1 MEKLTEKEQQAYDYI
16 AKTIR
21 EEGFAPSVRDI
32 AVALNIKSTSTVHAY
47 LARLEEKGW
56 IRRDSGKSRSLR
68 AVETGRQQSGGSRRT
83 AKVPLLGQIR
93 AGAPVLAIEN
103 MEEYIEFPVG
113 SRNYPYNELFA
124 LRVRGESMIGAG
136 ILDGD
141 IVIVQKEPVVAN
153 GTIAVALID
162 DEATLKTFYRENGHI
177 RLQPENPD
185 MEPIIVS
192 DCLILGRVVAV
203 MRYY

>member
-1 MEKLTEKEQQAYDYI
+1 MEKLTEKEKQAYDFI
-16 AKTIR
+16 AGTIR
-21 EEGFAPSVRDI
+21 DEGFAPSVRDI
-32 AVALNIKSTSTVHAY
+32 AVALNIRSTSTVHAY
-47 LARLEEKGW
+47 IARLEEKGW

-68 AVETGRQQSGGSRRT
+68 AVESARQAPESRRT

-103 MEEYIEFPVG
+103 LEEYIEFPIG
-113 SRNYPYNELFA
+113 SRSYPYNDLFA
-124 LRVRGESMIGAG
+124 LRVRGDSMIGAG

-141 IVIVQKEPVVAN
+141 IVIVLKEPVVAN

-185 MEPIIVS
+185 MEPIIVP
-192 DCLILGRVVAV
+192 DCLILGRVVAT

>member
-1 MEKLTEKEQQAYDYI
+1 MEKLTEKEQQAYAFI
-16 AKTIR
+16 ARAIR

-32 AVALNIKSTSTVHAY
+32 ANALEIKSTSTVHAY

-56 IRRDSGKSRSLR
+56 IRRESGKSRSLR
-68 AVETGRQQSGGSRRT
+68 ALESGQVYPESRRT
-83 AKVPLLGQIR
+83 AKIPLLGQIR
-93 AGAPVLAIEN
+93 AGAPILAVEN
-103 MEEYIEFPVG
+103 LEEYIEFPIG
-113 SRNYPYNELFA
+113 SRNYSYNDLFA

-141 IVIVQKEPVVAN
+141 IVVVKKEPVVEN
-153 GTIAVALID
+153 GTIAVALIE

-192 DCLILGRVVAV
+192 DCIVLGRVIATL
-203 MRYY
+203 RYY